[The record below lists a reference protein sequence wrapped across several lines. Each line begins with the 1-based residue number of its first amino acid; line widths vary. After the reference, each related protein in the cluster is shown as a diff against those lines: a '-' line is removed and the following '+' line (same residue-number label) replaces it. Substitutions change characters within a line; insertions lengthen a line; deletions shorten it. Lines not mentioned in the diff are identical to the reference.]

1 MVCVLNTTP
10 SLYLFICNSLSV
22 GLVNSCG
29 EYKVFD
35 EADGTEIDDDEC
47 LLSYKKG
54 AVFIIGKEWRA
65 APQAE
70 VAEVQTS
77 IKYQSKENVS
87 GMTDFTKG
95 AVQCDEGSVH
105 SSIGFEQ
112 LEIEKVGEYSNL
124 ADYVEDSIEETQV
137 ESYDV
142 DEEMEESHEFANFF
156 AVIKLMF

>member
-1 MVCVLNTTP
+1 MVD
-10 SLYLFICNSLSV
+10 
-22 GLVNSCG
+22 SCG

-35 EADGTEIDDDEC
+35 EADGTEIDNDEC
-47 LLSYKKG
+47 LLSYEKG

-105 SSIGFEQ
+105 SLVGFEQ
-112 LEIEKVGEYSNL
+112 LEIEKAWKYSDL

-142 DEEMEESHEFANFF
+142 DEETEESHEFGKFF
-156 AVIKLMF
+156 AVIKLVS

>member
-1 MVCVLNTTP
+1 MLDE
-10 SLYLFICNSLSV
+10 SIWKIFLGREKL
-22 GLVNSCG
+22 GLVDSCE
-29 EYKVFD
+29 EYKAFD

-47 LLSYKKG
+47 LLSYEKG

-65 APQAE
+65 ASQAE

-77 IKYQSKENVS
+77 IKYQPKENVS

-112 LEIEKVGEYSNL
+112 LEIEKVEEYSDL
-124 ADYVEDSIEETQV
+124 ADYEEDSIEETQV

-142 DEEMEESHEFANFF
+142 DEETEESHEFGKFF
-156 AVIKLMF
+156 AVIKVMF

>member
-1 MVCVLNTTP
+1 MVD
-10 SLYLFICNSLSV
+10 
-22 GLVNSCG
+22 SCG

-47 LLSYKKG
+47 LLSYEKG

-70 VAEVQTS
+70 VAEVLTS
-77 IKYQSKENVS
+77 IEYQSKENVS
-87 GMTDFTKG
+87 GMTDSTKG

-112 LEIEKVGEYSNL
+112 LEIEKAWKYSDL

-142 DEEMEESHEFANFF
+142 DEETEESHEFGKFF
-156 AVIKLMF
+156 AVIKLVS

>member
-1 MVCVLNTTP
+1 MRDESIWKIFLGREK
-10 SLYLFICNSLSV
+10 L
-22 GLVNSCG
+22 GLVDSCE
-29 EYKVFD
+29 EYKAFD

-47 LLSYKKG
+47 LLSYEKG

-65 APQAE
+65 ASQAE

-77 IKYQSKENVS
+77 IKYQPKENVS

-112 LEIEKVGEYSNL
+112 LEIEKVEEYSDL
-124 ADYVEDSIEETQV
+124 ADYEEDSIEETQV

-142 DEEMEESHEFANFF
+142 DEETEESHEFGKFF
-156 AVIKLMF
+156 AVIKVMF

>member
-1 MVCVLNTTP
+1 MRDESIWKIFLGREK
-10 SLYLFICNSLSV
+10 L
-22 GLVNSCG
+22 GLVDSCE

-47 LLSYKKG
+47 LLSYEKG

-65 APQAE
+65 ASQAE

-77 IKYQSKENVS
+77 VKYQPKENVS

-112 LEIEKVGEYSNL
+112 LEIEKVEEYSDL
-124 ADYVEDSIEETQV
+124 ADYEEDSIEETQV
-137 ESYDV
+137 ESHDV
-142 DEEMEESHEFANFF
+142 DEETEESHEFGKFF
-156 AVIKLMF
+156 AVIKVMF